1 MLKSWSE
8 FVPQTRFAVEL
19 SRQLR
24 LLQHR
29 VASQLHQ
36 TASRDSSA
44 IAQTSMTSPL
54 LFLTHSNLILMK
66 EASSDLLKCEGH
78 ECVCVCVLES
88 VCPFVCARCMCVY
101 VRWRWIVRAR
111 EREREK
117 VNSRKVKSSLSPCL
131 KNQSFFFI
139 WKPIFHFFFLSL
151 KNWQL
156 THTHSLSLSQ
166 SLSHAGA
173 CSHSCCCSLSLAFFI
188 LCTCTII
195 LQRDMYIKYEKEI
208 SYETIVLCACV
219 TFGL

>member
-8 FVPQTRFAVEL
+8 FVPRSRFAFEL

-78 ECVCVCVLES
+78 ECVCVCAWECVPICVRE
-88 VCPFVCARCMCVY
+88 VY
-101 VRWRWIVRAR
+101 VCVCEMEMDCESKR
-111 EREREK
+111 EREGESKLQKGQILFKPLLEK
-117 VNSRKVKSSLSPCL
+117 SIFLFHL
-131 KNQSFFFI
+131 KT
-139 WKPIFHFFFLSL
+139 HFPFLL
-151 KNWQL
+151 LVAEKL
-156 THTHSLSLSQ
+156 TAHSHLLTLSLSFC
-166 SLSHAGA
+166 LSHAGA
-173 CSHSCCCSLSLAFFI
+173 CSHSCYCSLSLAFFI

-195 LQRDMYIKYEKEI
+195 LQRDVYIKHEKEM
-208 SYETIVLCACV
+208 SYETIVLRACV
-219 TFGL
+219 TFGV